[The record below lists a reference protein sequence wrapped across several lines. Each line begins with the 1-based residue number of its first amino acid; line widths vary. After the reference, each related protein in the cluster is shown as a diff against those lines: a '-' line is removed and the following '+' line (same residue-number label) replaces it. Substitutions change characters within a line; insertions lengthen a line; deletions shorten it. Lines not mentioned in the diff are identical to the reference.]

1 MRSTLETKSRIV
13 HNAEA
18 LAWLA
23 ANPAREGMCVMTSMP
38 DISETPYRDLLEWKA
53 WFMSAAETIL
63 RWLPPRGMAVFYQS
77 DIRYQGHWIAK
88 DYLVQRA
95 AENVGAHLV
104 WHKIACRKPPGT
116 LGIGRPSYAH
126 MLCYA
131 RSKLFSL
138 HDPGPDVL
146 PDTGEMSFSRA
157 TGTCA
162 SNVACTYLRASTSA
176 DTIVDPFC
184 GEGSILAAANKHG
197 FDAIGV
203 ELSEKRCAKARA
215 MR

>member
-1 MRSTLETKSRIV
+1 MRNTLETKLRIV

-23 ANPAREGMCVMTSMP
+23 ANPSREDMCVITSMP
-38 DISETPYRDLLEWKA
+38 DISETLYRDLAEWKA
-53 WFMSAAETIL
+53 WFTSAAETIL
-63 RWLPPRGMAVFYQS
+63 RWLPPRGMAIFYQS
-77 DIRYQGHWIAK
+77 DIRHEGLWIAK
-88 DYLVQRA
+88 DYLIQRA

-116 LGIGRPSYAH
+116 LGLGRPSYAH

-131 RSKLFSL
+131 RNQAFSL
-138 HDPGPDVL
+138 HEPGPDVL

-157 TGTCA
+157 TGIYA
-162 SNVACTYLRASTSA
+162 SEVSCTYLRASTTAS
-176 DTIVDPFC
+176 TIVDPFC
-184 GEGSILAAANKHG
+184 GEGSILAVANKHG

-203 ELSEKRCAKARA
+203 ELSKKRCAKART